1 MYLPTDGTGGRKDV
15 VMIVK
20 KLTRLGNSSALVVD
34 RTLMQLMDIDADTP
48 LKVTV
53 EGRRMTVEPLDE
65 KERAARF
72 EKVMKKTGKKNAE
85 LFRRLSK

>member
-1 MYLPTDGTGGRKDV
+1 MYVPIDSMGGMKGY

-34 RTLMQLMDIDADTP
+34 RTLMELMDIDADTP

-72 EKVMKKTGKKNAE
+72 EEVMKKTGKKNAK

>member
-1 MYLPTDGTGGRKDV
+1 
-15 VMIVK
+15 MIVK

-34 RTLMQLMDIDADTP
+34 RTLMELMDIDADTP

-72 EKVMKKTGKKNAE
+72 EEVMKKTGKTNAE

>member
-1 MYLPTDGTGGRKDV
+1 
-15 VMIVK
+15 MIVK

-34 RTLMQLMDIDADTP
+34 RTLMELMDIDADTP

-72 EKVMKKTGKKNAE
+72 EEVMKKTGKKNAK